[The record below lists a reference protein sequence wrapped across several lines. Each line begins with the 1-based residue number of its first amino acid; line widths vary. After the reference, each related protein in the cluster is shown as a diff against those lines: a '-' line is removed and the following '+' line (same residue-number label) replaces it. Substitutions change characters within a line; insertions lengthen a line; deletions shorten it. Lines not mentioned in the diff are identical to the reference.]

1 MTKKIIEIKE
11 REGPFQTM
19 FQRVM
24 KVVPKQDQEDKN
36 LQRLIAFRM
45 ETDGENAT
53 IQYLKNKIQEATING
68 HKGNLYDF
76 LKDTTDPPA
85 DNNTNPP
92 IVA

>member
-68 HKGNLYDF
+68 HIGSLYDF
-76 LKDTTDPPA
+76 LKDTIDPPA
-85 DNNTNPP
+85 DNNSNPP